1 MKTSGLWCSR
11 MDSNGRLTRPQR
23 RGVVL
28 VTLLFICA
36 SAALHMIFGGIVHPP
51 AWKEAPEPSVTTIW
65 VGQLLHTPPPTPTP
79 RPQPSPTPQPR
90 DRVAPSPQAIATRVI
105 KPAAPPLPPVTLP
118 SSEATGGSG
127 TFEQSPGPVSDVS
140 PAASAPPDYRYIV
153 VSARFIHRVQPAYPD
168 EAMRAGEEG
177 TVIVTLTIGPS
188 GVSDVRIWESSG
200 YADLDR
206 EALRAAKES
215 TYSIP
220 EVNGEPAT
228 ETYRV
233 IYTFS
238 INS

>member
-1 MKTSGLWCSR
+1 
-11 MDSNGRLTRPQR
+11 MDSNGRLTRQQR

-36 SAALHMIFGGIVHPP
+36 SAALHITLGGMIHPP
-51 AWKEAPEPSVTTIW
+51 AWKAAPAPSVTTLW
-65 VGQLLHTPPPTPTP
+65 YGRLNTPTPTP
-79 RPQPSPTPQPR
+79 TPSSRPSPTPQPK
-90 DRVAPSPQAIATRVI
+90 DRPLPSPQAAATRVV
-105 KPAAPPLPPVTLP
+105 KPVASAHPPIVLPT
-118 SSEATGGSG
+118 SRATDGGG
-127 TFEQSPGPVSDVS
+127 AFEQPPGPVSDVS
-140 PAASAPPDYRYIV
+140 PLPPTPVDYRYII
-153 VSARFIHRVQPAYPD
+153 VSARFIHRVQPDYP
-168 EAMRAGEEG
+168 EQARTLGEEG
-177 TVIVTLTIGPS
+177 TVIVTLTIGPD
-188 GVSDVRIWESSG
+188 GISDVRVWESSG

-238 INS
+238 LNA